1 MPTYIFIPI
10 IILVLSFLSRAARNR
25 FVKPKVAS
33 DGVQTPGGFDRF
45 LLNLITGLTVFAGLM
60 AILGAIMRETEMSI
74 VFAVLTVI
82 FLAILMWLRYE
93 YNMTYQEHDDFFI
106 YTHKN
111 KEYKVYYDNIDNW
124 AQGHNE
130 IKISDETQ
138 SDEELIRVNIAMIKP
153 NILLRKIADM
163 TFEGKYEYPG
173 PIDSPDPKRQ
183 YEIVNFLIHNNYGH
197 LVEDYAE
204 QLNIK

>member
-10 IILVLSFLSRAARNR
+10 IILVLSFLARAARNR

-33 DGVQTPGGFDRF
+33 DGVQTPGGFDRL

-60 AILGAIMRETEMSI
+60 ALLGAFMRETEMSI

-93 YNMTYQEHDDFFI
+93 YKMTYQENDEFFI
-106 YTHKN
+106 YTHKK

-138 SDEELIRVNIAMIKP
+138 PDKKFIRVNITIIKP
-153 NILLRKIADM
+153 NILLHKIADM
-163 TFEGKYEYPG
+163 TFAGKFEAIG
-173 PIDSPDPKRQ
+173 DIDHPDPKRQ
-183 YEIVNFLIHNNYGH
+183 HEIVNFLIQNGYGH
-197 LVEDYAE
+197 LVRDYAK
-204 QLNIK
+204 QLNS

>member
-10 IILVLSFLSRAARNR
+10 IILILSLLSRTVRNR

-45 LLNLITGLTVFAGLM
+45 LLNLITGLTIFAGLM
-60 AILGAIMRETEMSI
+60 AILGAIMREAEMSI
-74 VFAVLTVI
+74 VLAVLTVI

-93 YNMTYQEHDDFFI
+93 YKMTYQENDDFFI
-106 YTHKN
+106 YTHKK

-138 SDEELIRVNIAMIKP
+138 PDKKFIRVNIAMIKP
-153 NILLRKIADM
+153 NILMRKIADM
-163 TFEGKYEYPG
+163 TFSGKFEASG
-173 PIDSPDPKRQ
+173 GIDHSDPKRQ
-183 YEIVNFLIHNNYGH
+183 HEILNFLIQNGYGH
-197 LVEDYAE
+197 LVKDYVK
-204 QLNIK
+204 QLNI